1 MDFYYQIG
9 EFSTTTIWGRPSWM
23 KIRRFLLELKK
34 TEIYNKYK
42 IIIYGGI
49 MYDINNTWDLDIQ
62 LVSENLDSYE
72 ELEKDLYFI
81 YDIALNKHRLLVDAG
96 FFYKE
101 WNPNITKTDFYSN
114 NYDDIPFDFI
124 KIGYIKKIMDGQ
136 IEEHDRLEKGE
147 DFVARLTKYLVKRS
161 RSYPSCLNK
170 KGHAR
175 WFKHEN
181 SKKFYTI
188 DEFLDDTDVDFFN
201 KTNK

>member
-9 EFSTTTIWGRPSWM
+9 EFSTTLPWGRPTWM
-23 KIRRFLLELKK
+23 KIRRFLLELRK

-42 IIIYGGI
+42 IVMHGGI
-49 MYDINNTWDLDIQ
+49 MYDIHNTWDLDIQ
-62 LVSENLDSYE
+62 LISKKIDSYE
-72 ELEKDLYFI
+72 ELENDLYFI
-81 YDIALNKHRLLVDAG
+81 YDIALNKHRLLVDVG

-101 WNPNITKTDFYSN
+101 WNPNITKTEFYSN
-114 NYDDIPFDFI
+114 NYIDVPYDFI
-124 KIGYIKKIMDGQ
+124 KIGYAKKIMDGKT
-136 IEEHDRLEKGE
+136 EEHNLLENGE
-147 DFVARLTKYLVKRS
+147 DDAVSLTKYLVKRS
-161 RSYPSCLNK
+161 RSFPSCLNK
-170 KGHAR
+170 KGHDR